1 MKHKK
6 QQTNRLKA
14 GRRVIQQPVGNVA
27 MSIFYVQSM
36 LNYEKN
42 HKDTQNKSGY
52 LVHIDGDGDDNI

>member
-27 MSIFYVQSM
+27 ISIFYVQSM

-42 HKDTQNKSGY
+42 HKDT
-52 LVHIDGDGDDNI
+52 